1 MIVLGIDPGSR
12 TTGYAFLKINVSP
25 IQVLEYGVI
34 KANLKKTAE
43 YRILDI
49 VSDLELLIKKYKPNA
64 LSMEGIFYAK
74 NVKTALLLGHIRG
87 AILLTCLK
95 QGMSYHEYSPKSVK
109 LAVTGRGGASKESV
123 AHMIQAHLQLK
134 EISGLLD
141 ASDALAIA
149 WTHANPITETLK
161 TNSPKKN
168 NKQEWKKLLL
178 NAGIK
183 DV

>member
-1 MIVLGIDPGSR
+1 M
-12 TTGYAFLKINVSP
+12 
-25 IQVLEYGVI
+25 
-34 KANLKKTAE
+34 
-43 YRILDI
+43 
-49 VSDLELLIKKYKPNA
+49 
-64 LSMEGIFYAK
+64 
-74 NVKTALLLGHIRG
+74 
-87 AILLTCLK
+87 TCLK

-149 WTHANPITETLK
+149 WTHANPITEILK

-178 NAGIK
+178 NAGII